1 MPADVVEGRQCSGQL
16 MAVSGDLVCI
26 MCGHSPPAAGFVPFV
41 KQGSEGKHYDKR
53 SIQDVPGLRA

>member
-1 MPADVVEGRQCSGQL
+1 MLRQCQRVSNGVQCSGQL

-41 KQGSEGKHYDKR
+41 KQGGNHYGKR
-53 SIQDVPGLRA
+53 SV